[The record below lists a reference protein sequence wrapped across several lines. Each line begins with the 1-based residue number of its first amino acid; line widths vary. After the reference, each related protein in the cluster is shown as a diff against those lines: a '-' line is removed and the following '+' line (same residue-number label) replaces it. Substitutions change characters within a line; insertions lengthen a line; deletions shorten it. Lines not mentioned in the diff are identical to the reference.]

1 MPGDDKFVAAPY
13 SQSYQR
19 CNCNETGKLGK
30 LGESRASKKNQSKK
44 PSEEKKDRY
53 SCGRYTM
60 SNLSVSAV
68 RAVMRQIQEI
78 QQNQIDGIVVNESE
92 ELSLI
97 EADIRGPEDTPFFGG
112 TFHVVLHL
120 PENYPE
126 VPPKGFFKT
135 KIFHP
140 NVSEKGE
147 ICVNTL
153 KKDWEPSL
161 GLRHILTVIR
171 CLLIEPNPESALNE
185 EAGRLLLEDY
195 AEYVKKAR
203 MYAGVH
209 AMALRNVDSANLNMS
224 SQSSSASAADR
235 KLVEKK
241 KAALKRL

>member
-1 MPGDDKFVAAPY
+1 
-13 SQSYQR
+13 
-19 CNCNETGKLGK
+19 
-30 LGESRASKKNQSKK
+30 
-44 PSEEKKDRY
+44 
-53 SCGRYTM
+53 M
-60 SNLSVSAV
+60 SNLSVTAV

-92 ELSLI
+92 ELSII
-97 EADIRGPEDTPFFGG
+97 EADIKGPEDTPFFGG

-126 VPPKGFFKT
+126 VPPKGFFKTKIFHPNVTPCLAGFFIT

-209 AMALRNVDSANLNMS
+209 AMALRNMDSANLNMA
-224 SQSSSASAADR
+224 SQGSSASAAEK
-235 KLVEKK
+235 KLVDKK

>member
-1 MPGDDKFVAAPY
+1 MSTLSVAAI
-13 SQSYQR
+13 
-19 CNCNETGKLGK
+19 
-30 LGESRASKKNQSKK
+30 
-44 PSEEKKDRY
+44 
-53 SCGRYTM
+53 
-60 SNLSVSAV
+60 

-78 QQNQIDGIVVNESE
+78 SQNQIDGIMLNETGD
-92 ELSLI
+92 ELSVI
-97 EADIRGPEDTPFFGG
+97 EADIKGPEDTPFFGG
-112 TFHVVLHL
+112 VFHVVLHL
-120 PENYPE
+120 PESYPE

-203 MYAGVH
+203 MYTGVH
-209 AMALRNVDSANLNMS
+209 AMALRNVENANINTATS
-224 SQSSSASAADR
+224 SQLGSAGAAEK
-235 KLVEKK
+235 KLVDKK